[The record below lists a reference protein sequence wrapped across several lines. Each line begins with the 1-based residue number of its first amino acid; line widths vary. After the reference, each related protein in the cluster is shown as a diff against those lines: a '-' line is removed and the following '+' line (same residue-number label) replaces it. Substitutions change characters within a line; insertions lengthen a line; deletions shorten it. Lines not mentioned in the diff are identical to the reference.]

1 MYYSDSITP
10 QSEVVRALKEK
21 GLTLFT
27 AESCTGGL
35 ICKLITDVSG
45 ASAVL
50 KGGVVSY
57 VNEIK
62 MNILGVS
69 PDTINTYTEVSEQ
82 CAAEMAE
89 GARRISGAHIG
100 LSTTGYA
107 SAGAGVPCDMVG
119 VVYIGI
125 SDKYG
130 TSVYRLQL
138 EGGRDEVRDQAAEE
152 LLSTL
157 LARLEAY

>member
-1 MYYSDSITP
+1 MNFYTDDTP
-10 QSEVVRALKEK
+10 QSAAVRALRER
-21 GLTLFT
+21 GLTVFA

-35 ICKLITDVSG
+35 VCKLITDVSG
-45 ASAVL
+45 ASRVL
-50 KGGVVSY
+50 LGGVVSY
-57 VNEIK
+57 VNDIK

-69 PDTINTYTEVSEQ
+69 PDTIDTFTEVSEQ

-107 SAGAGVPCDMVG
+107 SAGTGVPCDMVG
-119 VVYIGI
+119 VVYVGI

-130 TSVYRLQL
+130 TSVYRLKLDGDRESVRL
-138 EGGRDEVRDQAAEE
+138 EAANE

-157 LARLEAY
+157 IARIEAY